1 MTAREVLL
9 EVFGFSAFLPHQ
21 EEVVD
26 ALVAGR
32 DAFVVMPTGGGKSL
46 CYQVPALV
54 RPGTGVVVSPLISL
68 MKDQVDA
75 LRANGV
81 RAAAYNSALGEREAR
96 RTLARLHAGE
106 LDLLYIAPERLLT
119 DAFLERLRDLP
130 LALFAVDEAHCISMW
145 GHDFRPEYLALSRLR
160 DLFPGV
166 PLAALTASADRQTR
180 DDIVRKLG
188 LEDALNVL
196 ASFDRP
202 NIRYA
207 VEAKHSPFQ
216 QLVKFLAA
224 RPYDAGIV
232 YCLSRKRTEEVAAKL
247 RGHGVSA
254 SAYHAGLADGVR
266 RQVQEDFSRD
276 RVRVVAATIA
286 FGMGIDKSN
295 VRFVVHYDLPKNVEG
310 YYQETGRA
318 GRDGLPAE
326 ALLLYSPGDLMAV
339 KGLIEKG
346 ENPERVRIE
355 LHKLNAMA
363 GLASSATCRRRA
375 LLAYFGEARD
385 ADCGNCDVCSS
396 PPRRY
401 DATVD
406 AQKILSCVWRT
417 GQRFGVNHVV
427 DVLRGADTKKIR
439 DFGHQRLSTYGI
451 GKDRP
456 GEAWKSLVR
465 QLVHLG
471 YLEVDLERFSALLL
485 TPAARPVMRGTVAL
499 ELTLPAEVLEPP
511 APGAAKKRGRAEAAV
526 EAGVWAGAGAE
537 PDEVLFQLLR
547 KLRRQLAEE
556 ENVAPFIIFGDA
568 ALKQMAARRP
578 ATLDAFGRTPGVGAF
593 KLRRYGPVFVELI
606 QGYLR
611 ETGG

>member
-1 MTAREVLL
+1 MRARDILE
-9 EVFGFSAFLPHQ
+9 EVFGYNAFLPHQ

-26 ALVAGR
+26 ALVNGR

-81 RAAAYNSALGEREAR
+81 RAAAYNSTLEAAEAR

-106 LDLLYIAPERLLT
+106 LDLLYIAPERLMT
-119 DAFLERLRDLP
+119 DTFLERLGGIP

-160 DLFPGV
+160 ELFPGV

-188 LEDALNVL
+188 LDGALHVL
-196 ASFDRP
+196 AGFDRP
-202 NIRYA
+202 NIRYTVREKTA
-207 VEAKHSPFQ
+207 PFQ
-216 QLVKFLAA
+216 QLVKFLSA
-224 RPYDAGIV
+224 RPHDAGIV
-232 YCLSRKRTEEVAAKL
+232 YCLSRRRTEEVAEKL
-247 RGHGVSA
+247 RALGVGA
-254 SAYHAGLADGVR
+254 CAYHAGLADGVR

-355 LHKLNAMA
+355 LHKLGAMA
-363 GLASSATCRRRA
+363 ALASSATCRRRA

-396 PPRRY
+396 PPQRY

-406 AQKILSCVWRT
+406 AQKILSCVFRT
-417 GQRFGVNHVV
+417 GQRFGLNHVV
-427 DVLRGADTKKIR
+427 DVLRGADTKKVR
-439 DFGHQRLSTYGI
+439 DFGHQSLSTYGI

-456 GEAWKSLVR
+456 AEAWKSLVR

-485 TPAARPVMRGTVAL
+485 TPAARPVMRGAVTL
-499 ELTLPAEVLEPP
+499 ELTLPAEALEPP
-511 APGAAKKRGRAEAAV
+511 VRGKPKRRREEAPAGAAG
-526 EAGVWAGAGAE
+526 E

-556 ENVAPFIIFGDA
+556 ENVAPFIVFGDA
-568 ALKQMAARRP
+568 ALRQMAARRP
-578 ATLDAFGRTPGVGAF
+578 ADLDAFGRVPGVGAF
-593 KLRRYGPVFVELI
+593 KLRRYGTAFVELI

-611 ETGG
+611 ETGE